1 MRIIGRGTVPVA
13 IKVQNTVA
21 MGSIIVSD
29 AVLLQILIE
38 EGVLSRDC
46 RLVCSGWARAVESRI
61 ENVHVS
67 HVDFDGTHL
76 GRFLKSLPKL
86 GALALDKRF
95 RMAHIRAPS
104 EQGAGGAG
112 GAGGGGCGGERRGV
126 GEGRNGKGRDEGEQL
141 QHQQHTGTVREREH
155 EMIKAACAALKIHCP
170 PQLSASFCRLSV
182 TELESILNAVC
193 IGTGGSLSALDLSG
207 NFFSVEGTRLLCAH
221 SQSLLNV
228 TSLDLS
234 SNDLKGPGVRELAS
248 CKELCAGLRKLAMCE
263 NSLGPSDAPAV
274 ASLLESAPRLTWLD
288 LGKSDMKTGYGQV
301 FGLLADSSQ
310 LATLKL
316 RGANLQ
322 QDAGCLLSEV
332 LAHSSS
338 LTELEISKNSLNHVA
353 AEALTSAISSNQ
365 GCELQ
370 RLDISRNCL
379 GAAGATAF
387 AEMLQGARRL
397 TITWLDMSENL
408 IRPDGSMA
416 LAVAIRSAAARPLS
430 SLMLSSNAIG
440 PIGANALAKALNG
453 GGLRHLDVSN
463 NSIDAEGAAKIC
475 GAAALCTQLCTLN
488 IAFNRTG
495 YEGVVPLEDSLLDW
509 QRGAGRLMQLTVLD
523 VSYNDIGSEPGH
535 SYEWLK
541 AAWRA
546 CPSLGNILPTTWPSF
561 KILTMPRF
569 QALSIKGNPKP

>member
-1 MRIIGRGTVPVA
+1 VENKDQDP
-13 IKVQNTVA
+13 VA
-21 MGSIIVSD
+21 MGGIIAGD

-61 ENVHVS
+61 EIVHVS

-76 GRFLKSLPKL
+76 GKFLRSLPKL

-95 RMAHIRAPS
+95 RMAHIRAPP
-104 EQGAGGAG
+104 EQGGSAGGAV
-112 GAGGGGCGGERRGV
+112 GGCGEERRGV
-126 GEGRNGKGRDEGEQL
+126 GVGEAGNAKGGDESEQL
-141 QHQQHTGTVREREH
+141 QRQQHTGTVREREH

-170 PQLSASFCRLSV
+170 PELSASFCRLSV
-182 TELESILNAVC
+182 AELESILNAVC

-207 NFFSVEGTRLLCAH
+207 NFFGVEGTRLLCTH
-221 SQSLLNV
+221 GQSLLNV
-228 TSLDLS
+228 ASLDLS
-234 SNDLKGPGVRELAS
+234 SNDLKGTGVLELAS
-248 CKELCAGLRKLAMCE
+248 CKELCAGLKKLAICE

-274 ASLLESAPRLTWLD
+274 ATLLESASRLTWLN
-288 LGKSDMKTGYGQV
+288 LGKSDMKSGYDQV
-301 FGLLADSSQ
+301 FSLLAHSRQ

-316 RGANLQ
+316 RGSNLQ
-322 QDAGCLLSEV
+322 QDAGCLLSGV

-338 LTELEISKNSLNHVA
+338 LTDLEISKNSLNHVA

-365 GCELQ
+365 GCELK

-379 GAAGATAF
+379 GPAGATAF
-387 AEMLQGARRL
+387 AEMLQGAKRL

-475 GAAALCTQLCTLN
+475 AAAALCSQLCTLN

-495 YEGVVPLEDSLLDW
+495 YDGVVPLEDSLLDW
-509 QRGAGRLMQLTVLD
+509 QGGAGRLMQLTVLD

-535 SYEWLK
+535 SFEWLK
-541 AAWRA
+541 AAWKA
-546 CPSLGNILPTTWPSF
+546 CPSLGNSL
-561 KILTMPRF
+561 
-569 QALSIKGNPKP
+569 PKP